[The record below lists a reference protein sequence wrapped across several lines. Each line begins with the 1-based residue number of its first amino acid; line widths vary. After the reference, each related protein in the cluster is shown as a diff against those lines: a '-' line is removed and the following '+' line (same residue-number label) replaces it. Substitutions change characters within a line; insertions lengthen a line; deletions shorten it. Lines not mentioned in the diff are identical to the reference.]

1 MRIALFVD
9 TYPPEINGVATSV
22 KSLRDILVKHGN
34 DVIVVTTN
42 PFTNKVTNEDGVVR
56 LPGPE
61 MKKMYGYRAAGF
73 YNAEAMKILRKFNP
87 EIIHIQSEWGIGIF
101 GRVVIKKLKCPS
113 IYTYHTMYEDYTYY
127 ITKGYFDRI
136 GKHIMRNY
144 AKNIINHV
152 DGVITPS
159 EKTKD
164 YMRRIGMDIYT
175 HVIPTGVD
183 FSRFEPSKLDQEKV
197 KELKKKFN
205 IDDNV
210 FTLLSLG
217 RIAAEKSVDFS
228 IKCYKRFIEKYP
240 EINSKMVI
248 VGKGP
253 AEEELKELVKT
264 LGIDDKVV
272 FTGPCLPSEVQYY
285 YTLGNAFVSS
295 SLSETQGLTYMEAMA
310 GRLFVLGRYDHNLL
324 DVIQEGTTGYFFEN
338 EDEFAD
344 KLYKAYQLHKNKDQT
359 MLDEAIKAIDHY
371 SIETF
376 YKSVMEAYEHVI
388 KQKW

>member
-34 DVIVVTTN
+34 EVVVVTTN
-42 PFTNKVTNEDGVVR
+42 PFSNEVTYEDGVIR

-73 YNAEAMKILRKFNP
+73 YNRKAMKLLRQFDP

-127 ITKGYFDRI
+127 VTKGYFDRI
-136 GKHIMRNY
+136 GKHIVRNY
-144 AKNIINHV
+144 AKSIINHV

-164 YMRRIGMDIYT
+164 YMRRIGMDVYT

-183 FSRFEPSKLDQEKV
+183 FSKFDPASLDQNV
-197 KELKKKFN
+197 VNDLKKKFG
-205 IDDNV
+205 ISDDLFV
-210 FTLLSLG
+210 LLSLG
-217 RIAAEKSVDFS
+217 RIASEKSIDFS
-228 IKCYKRFIEKYP
+228 IKSFKRFLEKYP
-240 EINSKMVI
+240 EIKTKMVI

-253 AEEELKELVKT
+253 AEEELKELTKT
-264 LGIDDKVV
+264 LGIEDKVV
-272 FTGPCLPSEVQYY
+272 FTGPCKPSEVQYY
-285 YTLGNAFVSS
+285 YQLGNAFVSA

-310 GRLFVLGRYDHNLL
+310 SRLYTLGRYDHNLL
-324 DVIQEGTTGYFFEN
+324 DVIKEGTTGYFFEN

-344 KLYKAYQLHKNKDQT
+344 KLHNVYNFYKNKDET
-359 MLDEAIKAIDHY
+359 MLNEAIKAIDHY

-376 YKSVMEAYEHVI
+376 YTSVMEAYNHVI